1 MNREYL
7 EFYVVL
13 MCSGA
18 LTPRLFSLEK
28 GDPLWLGQRFSG
40 MFTLDDVADD
50 KHVVLI
56 GTGTG
61 LIDVLCKEGFR
72 EYAKARPGQIH
83 IERYW

>member
-1 MNREYL
+1 
-7 EFYVVL
+7 
-13 MCSGA
+13 
-18 LTPRLFSLEK
+18 
-28 GDPLWLGQRFSG
+28 

-61 LIDVLCKEGFR
+61 LIDVLGKEGFR